1 MLPREKISR
10 RIRRMKIT
18 AAILVAALLLSVTA
32 PFSIH
37 ISVSQNV
44 PVLVSLDICSAS
56 VAVLSVNADTS
67 LIQESS
73 LKLVIPAFS
82 GYISPSNPGY
92 LSLMLAS
99 KQERP
104 PEA

>member
-1 MLPREKISR
+1 MLPRKKISR
-10 RIRRMKIT
+10 RIRRMKIK
-18 AAILVAALLLSVTA
+18 AAILVAALLLSATA

-44 PVLVSLDICSAS
+44 PVLISLDICNAS
-56 VAVLSVNADTS
+56 VAALSVNADATV
-67 LIQESS
+67 IQESS
-73 LKLVIPAFS
+73 FKLVIPAFS
-82 GYISPSNPGY
+82 GYVSPPDPGY
-92 LSLMLAS
+92 LSLMLPS